1 MDEGRLSMLR
11 SAAGS
16 QGEFN
21 GEGRSFVVIA
31 DSGTSARVV
40 VFPPSADI
48 APGARFRHGEHLWMV
63 TGKRRDSGIFVATP
77 IGH

>member
-11 SAAGS
+11 STAGS
-16 QGEFN
+16 QIDFN
-21 GEGRSFVVIA
+21 GGGRTSVVIA

-40 VFPPSADI
+40 VFPSSVDI
-48 APGARFRHGEHLWMV
+48 APGARFRHGERLWVV

-77 IGH
+77 VGY